1 LEDSV
6 NVYKTKL
13 QELEKRI
20 PIDEVELK
28 KLETELRR
36 AAVSHFEDN
45 ALGDVK
51 TQFRSKLEVRSDL
64 GLHYLIWQN

>member
-36 AAVSHFEDN
+36 AALSHFEDN

-64 GLHYLIWQN
+64 RPPLPNMAI